1 MPKRWNLSLYR
12 LRQTISGIPSDFQNV
27 IRESKSVKV
36 HYPIESG
43 KVNFEAKLVL
53 SVSKSEK
60 PSWVELFDDDFTNLR
75 IPNVK
80 RVDGLLLVKVTV
92 DGETP
97 IFAFSFGQG
106 RHLLK
111 PEAILPSYGL
121 GVALN
126 AMYRGGDDKNLIRS
140 VDSKTIDQNVFNTRR
155 QADRRTSFDSFLVDT
170 RHDFLRRIMGKQ
182 KWSGKFGQ
190 RAKMYPTR
198 TNGYENDK
206 ATELFRPVQAAVALE
221 ALRGDK
227 TVQEIAAKR
236 QLHPTQVSTWKRQ
249 AIEGM
254 AGVFSDKVKKA
265 ENKDGEIKELHAKI
279 GQLAVENDFLSQ
291 GLKR

>member
-97 IFAFSFGQG
+97 IFA
-106 RHLLK
+106 
-111 PEAILPSYGL
+111 
-121 GVALN
+121 V
-126 AMYRGGDDKNLIRS
+126 
-140 VDSKTIDQNVFNTRR
+140 
-155 QADRRTSFDSFLVDT
+155 
-170 RHDFLRRIMGKQ
+170 
-182 KWSGKFGQ
+182 
-190 RAKMYPTR
+190 
-198 TNGYENDK
+198 
-206 ATELFRPVQAAVALE
+206 
-221 ALRGDK
+221 
-227 TVQEIAAKR
+227 
-236 QLHPTQVSTWKRQ
+236 
-249 AIEGM
+249 
-254 AGVFSDKVKKA
+254 
-265 ENKDGEIKELHAKI
+265 
-279 GQLAVENDFLSQ
+279 
-291 GLKR
+291 